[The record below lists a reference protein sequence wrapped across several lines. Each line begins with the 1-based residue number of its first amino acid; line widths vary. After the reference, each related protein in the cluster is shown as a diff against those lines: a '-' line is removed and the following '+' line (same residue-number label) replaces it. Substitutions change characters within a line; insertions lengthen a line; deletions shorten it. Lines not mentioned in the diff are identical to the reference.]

1 MQRPKLLRKLVIPKF
16 SYSRYRA
23 FTLIE
28 VLIVI
33 TIIGILM
40 AITAGIYGAAEAR
53 SRDQQRLSNLDTID
67 NALEQYHLDNH
78 AYPQDGLTANNVLV
92 AKYQLEAIEG
102 CAVSGPSG
110 KGYLAPHYLP
120 TVPEDPLHHLVVS
133 GSGSDCNT
141 SPFGQYLYITNAPS
155 SSAAVQA
162 YYLMARLER
171 TSNMSPAGSAAA
183 LQAGSFGSSYW
194 GQIIYGPSSTLV
206 FCDQGSSSSQQAS
219 CTQNFFKA
227 NNPN

>member
-1 MQRPKLLRKLVIPKF
+1 MRRP
-16 SYSRYRA
+16 RA
-23 FTLIE
+23 FTLVE

-40 AITAGIYGAAEAR
+40 ALTAGIYGAAEAR

-78 AYPQDGLTANNVLV
+78 SYPQDGLTTNNVLV

-102 CAVSGPSG
+102 CGVSGPSG

-120 TVPEDPLHHLVVS
+120 TIPEDPLYHLSVS

-141 SPFGQYLYITNAPS
+141 NQFGQYLYVTNTAS

-171 TSNMSPAGSAAA
+171 TTNMSAAGSAAA
-183 LQAGSFGSSYW
+183 LQASTFGSSYW

-206 FCDQGSSSSQQAS
+206 FCDQSSSSQQLAS
-219 CTQNFFKA
+219 CTQNYFRA